1 MGTSA
6 DRRDPLGVP
15 LSGSH
20 IGALDGIRGI
30 AILLVLVFHYGR
42 NARGFGMSHPLL
54 SASELGW
61 CGVDLFFVLSG
72 FLITGILYDSRAKPN
87 YFRNFY
93 ARRML
98 RIFPLYYTAILVVVV
113 LGVVWPEAGIWGTYS
128 PAWIALYLTNFLIA
142 FEGAEA
148 AGVLTHFWSL
158 AVEEHFYLVWPLLVL
173 LGTRRTLMA
182 VAAGVIV
189 VAFAIRTVFFLNG
202 AGYDTLF
209 FPTPMR
215 MDALAVGALVALAAR
230 GPAGIAGLRKL
241 AWAAVLV
248 SGAAVAAILLGTWG
262 ALGAWSFRA
271 DNPMLMWIGYTILA
285 VGFGGALVIGVSW
298 SPASVVLN
306 TPVLRW
312 FGRYSYGMYVWH
324 VIVNVIV
331 FATASAA
338 TLQAW
343 GAAYILLAFVL
354 MTLVSL
360 TSYHVLEQP
369 FLRLKKH
376 FETDSPHA
384 GAAALPA
391 TSTANLHGVSGGSTN
406 PAR

>member
-1 MGTSA
+1 M
-6 DRRDPLGVP
+6 
-15 LSGSH
+15 
-20 IGALDGIRGI
+20 
-30 AILLVLVFHYGR
+30 
-42 NARGFGMSHPLL
+42 ARH
-54 SASELGW
+54 
-61 CGVDLFFVLSG
+61 
-72 FLITGILYDSRAKPN
+72 
-87 YFRNFY
+87 
-93 ARRML
+93 
-98 RIFPLYYTAILVVVV
+98 
-113 LGVVWPEAGIWGTYS
+113 
-128 PAWIALYLTNFLIA
+128 
-142 FEGAEA
+142 
-148 AGVLTHFWSL
+148 
-158 AVEEHFYLVWPLLVL
+158 
-173 LGTRRTLMA
+173 
-182 VAAGVIV
+182 
-189 VAFAIRTVFFLNG
+189 
-202 AGYDTLF
+202 
-209 FPTPMR
+209 
-215 MDALAVGALVALAAR
+215 ALAVGALVALAAR

-376 FETDSPHA
+376 FETETPRG
-384 GAAALPA
+384 GAAALLA